1 MSYYNQIIGF
11 GNYESK
17 WYWDFMLSNGSRTQA
32 QTTSMYKSFKEYMI
46 DPNRKI
52 KLVRMLYCKTKSYP
66 SVLVGIE
73 LVDSKGIML
82 QTKLMSELSTNES
95 DFVVV
100 EFELAEYERL
110 IGVKSSRRGT
120 LYHYDF

>member
-73 LVDSKGIML
+73 LVDGKGIML
-82 QTKLMSELSTNES
+82 
-95 DFVVV
+95 
-100 EFELAEYERL
+100 
-110 IGVKSSRRGT
+110 
-120 LYHYDF
+120 